1 MSSSKEDSNTVFFYS
16 DPQINQVSNL
26 DWLWQIF
33 KHRDASIRI
42 MGYQMASII
51 ATSEQGA
58 SLLIRNQALEMWTQ
72 FMEIVLDRIESYQ
85 VKDYAMRTLTH
96 LLRLGTNRNSTWYG
110 PIFQERISG
119 LKLNGEASLLPFL
132 GSINFEESIARYFRA
147 FSSYHHPKSSTWS
160 SHVFTNPEILNFFV
174 IVCEKIGLSVKK
186 MLVML
191 ASFNL
196 F

>member
-1 MSSSKEDSNTVFFYS
+1 MGLLKEDSNTTIFYS

-26 DWLWQIF
+26 DWLFQIF

-58 SLLIRNQALEMWTQ
+58 SLLIKNQALELWTQ

-132 GSINFEESIARYFRA
+132 GRDRPRFFDQVGHQTTYAYIRNKHF
-147 FSSYHHPKSSTWS
+147 
-160 SHVFTNPEILNFFV
+160 FTNNV
-174 IVCEKIGLSVKK
+174 IVRPTKIMNRADQNWSR
-186 MLVML
+186 
-191 ASFNL
+191 F
-196 F
+196 

>member
-85 VKDYAMRTLTH
+85 AKDYAMRTLTH
-96 LLRLGTNRNSTWYG
+96 LLRLVR
-110 PIFQERISG
+110 
-119 LKLNGEASLLPFL
+119 AA
-132 GSINFEESIARYFRA
+132 FEF
-147 FSSYHHPKSSTWS
+147 
-160 SHVFTNPEILNFFV
+160 
-174 IVCEKIGLSVKK
+174 
-186 MLVML
+186 
-191 ASFNL
+191 
-196 F
+196 

>member
-1 MSSSKEDSNTVFFYS
+1 MGLLKKDSNTTIFYS

-58 SLLIRNQALEMWTQ
+58 SLLIKNQALELWTQ

-132 GSINFEESIARYFRA
+132 GRDRPRFFDQVGHQTTYAYIRNKHFFNKSCHRQTYQNYEQPSQNYKICTFKVIFHHQKPTESF
-147 FSSYHHPKSSTWS
+147 
-160 SHVFTNPEILNFFV
+160 
-174 IVCEKIGLSVKK
+174 
-186 MLVML
+186 
-191 ASFNL
+191 
-196 F
+196 

>member
-1 MSSSKEDSNTVFFYS
+1 MGLLKEDSNTTIFYS

-26 DWLWQIF
+26 DWLFQIF

-58 SLLIRNQALEMWTQ
+58 SLLIKNQALELWTQ

-132 GSINFEESIARYFRA
+132 GRDRPRFFDQVGRMHMLEIGI
-147 FSSYHHPKSSTWS
+147 FS
-160 SHVFTNPEILNFFV
+160 LNHV
-174 IVCEKIGLSVKK
+174 IVRPTKIMNNLLKDCKIRTFKVIFQHQKSTE
-186 MLVML
+186 
-191 ASFNL
+191 SF
-196 F
+196 